1 MILSNTLKLYI
12 MNYYYSMI
20 RKSKGD
26 IMKKINL
33 LLVLLISIF
42 TVGCAESKT
51 EKIES
56 LQDAYFSFSKKI
68 DKNEKVS
75 MDYIQSVLSEY
86 DYEDGGSIKDETD
99 DVESQ
104 LHIFK
109 NGKEKLTISDAP
121 NSSENLMEL
130 VYQVSDETN
139 NILLSYASANNNQ
152 PTLYTNINIV
162 SDVDLYEKISTM
174 VDIEY
179 SKILNQYNKIAENAL
194 LDKDITVDDISKI
207 VDIEPTSEDSIDPNT
222 SLEVTYY
229 SFKDGSEVLGAYCI
243 KGEDKVSR
251 VFYGNS
257 DIVLMKNIIDVELLK
272 NSDNIQT
279 SIVKRVDSIE
289 KQEEI
294 IKVLFP

>member
-1 MILSNTLKLYI
+1 
-12 MNYYYSMI
+12 
-20 RKSKGD
+20 
-26 IMKKINL
+26 MKKINL

-75 MDYIQSVLSEY
+75 MDYIQSLLSEY

-174 VDIEY
+174 VDIED

-207 VDIEPTSEDSIDPNT
+207 VDIEPTEEDSIDPNT

-279 SIVKRVDSIE
+279 GIVKRVDSIE

-294 IKVLFP
+294 INVLFP